1 MVNVVREIVCLLRP
15 GSGLTGKVVRGGFWV
30 FALRLSNRLLGLVS
44 TIILARVLAPSDF
57 GLFGVALL
65 AMTALE
71 TFSQVGMNAALVQ
84 KRQDITPYLDTAWT
98 FQALRGAFLAMV
110 LFAIAPLVASFFDTP
125 AATPILQVIGLSTL
139 IQGLTN
145 IGVVY
150 FQKELEFHKQYVYQ
164 LSATVSHVVVAITAV
179 MVLQNVWALVF
190 GLLAGNFAQL
200 IVSYVIHPYR
210 PRPRLDRAHFLEM
223 LHFGKWVLGSSALV
237 YLVTQ
242 GDSIL
247 VGKVLGVTALGLY
260 QMAYRISN
268 MPATEITHVISQV
281 TFPAY
286 AKLQGDLKRLRE
298 AYFKVLQ
305 VTAFLSFLVTILI
318 FILAYDFTRFFLG
331 EKWLAMVPAVKI
343 LVLGG
348 FIRSIAATAGAF
360 FVAVGKPSID
370 TQAQVIRLIVLSIL
384 IYPLTVSFGITG
396 TSMAVLASNISVVI
410 ILMSKFIRYCELS
423 FMVFAK
429 RIFFGLIII

>member
-1 MVNVVREIVCLLRP
+1 MVNVVREISNLLRN
-15 GSGLTGKVVRGGFWV
+15 GSGLSGKVVRGSFWV
-30 FALRLSNRLLGLVS
+30 FALRLTNRLLGLVS
-44 TIILARVLAPSDF
+44 TMILARVLAPADF
-57 GLFGVALL
+57 GLFGIALL
-65 AMTALE
+65 TMAALE

-98 FQALRGAFLAMV
+98 FQALRGGFLALV
-110 LFAIAPLVASFFDTP
+110 LFVSAPYVASFFDTP
-125 AATPILQVIGLSTL
+125 AATPVLQVIGVSTL

-150 FQKELEFHKQYVYQ
+150 FQKELEFHKQYIYQ
-164 LSATVSHVVVAITAV
+164 LSGTVSHLLVAITAV
-179 MVLQNVWALVF
+179 VILQSVWALVF
-190 GLLAGNFAQL
+190 GLLAGNLGQL
-200 IVSYVIHPYR
+200 LVSYAIHPYR
-210 PRPRLDRAHFLEM
+210 PRARLDQAQFLEL
-223 LHFGKWVLGSSALV
+223 LHFGKWVLGSSILI

-286 AKLQGDLKRLRE
+286 AKLQNDLSRLKE

-305 VTAFLSFLVTILI
+305 VTAFLSLLITVLI
-318 FILAYDFTRFFLG
+318 FIFANDFTRLFLG
-331 EKWLAMVPAVKI
+331 DKWLPMVPAMQI

-370 TQAQVIRLIVLSIL
+370 TQAQLLRLITLSIS
-384 IYPLTVSFGITG
+384 IYPLTVYFGITG
-396 TSMAVLASNISVVI
+396 TSVAVLVSNIAVAI
-410 ILMSKFIRYCELS
+410 ILMSKIFRFCESSLLI
-423 FMVFAK
+423 FAK
-429 RIFFGLIII
+429 NLLSPRFL